1 MTRRSSTCG
10 RLTRASAALAAASVE
25 EAFGRTTRQ
34 QLGWLGF
41 AALPLLLPVAVPGMA
56 TTVGALCVMLALGV
70 ALGRPL
76 RLPDWLA
83 RRRWPPRAAELIA
96 RSFGRLL
103 ERLATVSR
111 PRWIALSHQ
120 GLRVVHGAVLAVAGL
135 ALLTP
140 VPLVSF
146 DNVLPAAAVVLIAWG
161 LRIRDGMLLAAGYV
175 ATLFAVASVILLWWG
190 GVAAVRWFF
199 AI

>member
-1 MTRRSSTCG
+1 
-10 RLTRASAALAAASVE
+10 
-25 EAFGRTTRQ
+25 
-34 QLGWLGF
+34 
-41 AALPLLLPVAVPGMA
+41 
-56 TTVGALCVMLALGV
+56 
-70 ALGRPL
+70 
-76 RLPDWLA
+76 
-83 RRRWPPRAAELIA
+83 
-96 RSFGRLL
+96 
-103 ERLATVSR
+103 
-111 PRWIALSHQ
+111 LSHQ